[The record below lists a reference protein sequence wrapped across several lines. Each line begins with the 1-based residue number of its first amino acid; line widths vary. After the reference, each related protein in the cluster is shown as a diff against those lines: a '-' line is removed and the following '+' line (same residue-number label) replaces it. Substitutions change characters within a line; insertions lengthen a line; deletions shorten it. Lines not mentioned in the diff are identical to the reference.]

1 MISSFKHITYDT
13 ESEMAYIYLVDPL
26 QHRVASTEELEQN
39 DDIVLDLG
47 ESCPIV
53 GIELEG
59 KAAAK
64 FADLSIYPK
73 FEKVTSKNGSVNY
86 LLKLSNQEIKR
97 EIQYPGI
104 NTLAF
109 LFADQECE
117 EFVGISIVE
126 SKWYPET
133 YFLGEDNR
141 I

>member
-1 MISSFKHITYDT
+1 MISSFKHITYDK
-13 ESEMAYIYLVDPL
+13 ESKMAYIYLVDPS
-26 QHRVASTEELEQN
+26 QHKVVGTEELEQN
-39 DDIVLDLG
+39 DEIVLDLG
-47 ESCPIV
+47 EGCPIV

-64 FADLSIYPK
+64 FADLPMYPK
-73 FEKVTSKNGSVNY
+73 YKKVTLKNGSVNY

-104 NTLAF
+104 NTVTF

-117 EFVGISIVE
+117 EFVGVSVVK
-126 SKWYPET
+126 SKWYCEA
-133 YFLGEDNR
+133 YFLGNN